1 MPGSPALSWGRSEMW
16 PVRRAL
22 RGLAYTITF
31 VAALAC
37 VACSGTNGGSAGGPQ
52 SGSGSGSA
60 VALGPSSGT
69 VASGQSEERASGSG
83 SGETSGVSVPFDAS
97 AETSSI
103 PNGSGSLDASADSPA
118 HDGPDVFDESVG
130 SDDEGGPVSHR
141 FLNGFSDKGILA
153 IVNADGTHAWENMIS
168 QGEANDAW
176 LLPNGD
182 VVFAFIA
189 GAREVTPSKQTV
201 WQYLAPSGAEVHSV
215 QPLADDLFLIGES
228 HADGTSYLYEM
239 DRTTT
244 ISHTVKV
251 TLGGSAHEQ
260 FREVRKTPQGTY
272 ITSQLGGK
280 AREYD
285 ANGMLLN
292 TYPCGS
298 FVGIR
303 LPDGNTLISC
313 GDDHRLIEV
322 NPQNAIVWEVDE
334 NDIPGNTLFFV
345 AGLQRLPNGNTVVCN
360 WPGHVGGSAQPQV
373 FEITPDKKVVWTVTD
388 PSLGW
393 ISNVE
398 ILDPQASFNGT
409 VLR

>member
-1 MPGSPALSWGRSEMW
+1 
-16 PVRRAL
+16 
-22 RGLAYTITF
+22 
-31 VAALAC
+31 
-37 VACSGTNGGSAGGPQ
+37 
-52 SGSGSGSA
+52 
-60 VALGPSSGT
+60 
-69 VASGQSEERASGSG
+69 
-83 SGETSGVSVPFDAS
+83 
-97 AETSSI
+97 
-103 PNGSGSLDASADSPA
+103 
-118 HDGPDVFDESVG
+118 
-130 SDDEGGPVSHR
+130 VSHR
-141 FLNGFSDKGILA
+141 FLNGFSDKGMLA
-153 IVNADGTHAWENMIS
+153 IVNADGTHAWEDAIPQS
-168 QGEANDAW
+168 EANDAW

-182 VVFAFIA
+182 VVFAFVA

-201 WQYLAPSGAEVHSV
+201 WEYMAPSGAEVHSV
-215 QPLADDLFLIGES
+215 QPLPNALFLVGES

-239 DRTTT
+239 DNTTT

-251 TLGGSAHEQ
+251 TLGGGAHDQ

-280 AREYD
+280 AMEFD
-285 ANGMLLN
+285 ANGVLLN

-322 NPQNAIVWEVDE
+322 NPQNAIVWEVDQ

-345 AGLQRLPNGNTVVCN
+345 AGLQRLPNGDTVVCN
-360 WPGHVGGSAQPQV
+360 WPGHVGGSTQPQA
-373 FEITPDKKVVWTVTD
+373 FEITRDKKVVWQVNDST
-388 PSLGW
+388 LGW
-393 ISNVE
+393 ISNIE